1 MELSPEATEAAEDAE
16 LAVVVLVVAGAKA
29 KTSQGVP
36 DTPLSPQRPVVN
48 AITFTVTKLGTAW
61 LPSPA
66 HGSTRLQHAPEGQ
79 TSLARKKIRLI
90 TTMCFPALAL

>member
-66 HGSTRLQHAPEGQ
+66 HGSTRWQRSPEGPA
-79 TSLARKKIRLI
+79 SLRKNKIFKM
-90 TTMCFPALAL
+90 TTCFQV